1 MTYVH
6 QFLEELD
13 STNQVLWELSEK
25 VQLSEFHT
33 VSTDF
38 QWSGKGQDTNT
49 WFSSKGQNILLSTLI
64 YPHFLNAAEA
74 FQISRWVSLSIL
86 DFLNDQRIK
95 NAKIKWPNDIY
106 VGNRKIAGILIQNAI
121 SGHQI
126 SKSLVGIGLNIN
138 EIDFPKDLPNPVSLY
153 QLVHQKLLV
162 LEESNHLMR
171 ILQKNYQSLKK
182 SPQKLIKQYHQKL
195 YQLEEWAFYQI
206 MNETLEAKITGVDE
220 FGRLELENRRG
231 VVSQYDFK
239 EVKFVI
245 DKEK

>member
-25 VQLSEFHT
+25 VQLTEFHT

-49 WFSSKGQNILLSTLI
+49 WFSSQGQNILLSTLVF
-64 YPHFLNAAEA
+64 PHFIKAAEA

-86 DFLNDQRIK
+86 DFLKDHRIK
-95 NAKIKWPNDIY
+95 DAKIKWPNDIY
-106 VGNRKIAGILIQNAI
+106 VGDQKIAGILIQNAI
-121 SGHQI
+121 FGHHL

-138 EIDFPKDLPNPVSLY
+138 EKNFPKKLPNSVSLH
-153 QLVHQKLLV
+153 QLVQRELFV
-162 LEESNHLMR
+162 LEESDHLMR
-171 ILQKNYQSLKK
+171 IFQKNYRLLKK

-195 YQLEEWAFYQI
+195 YQLEEWTQYQI
-206 MNETLEAKITGVDE
+206 KNKTLEAKINGVDE

-231 VVSQYDFK
+231 EVSQFDLK

-245 DKEK
+245 DK